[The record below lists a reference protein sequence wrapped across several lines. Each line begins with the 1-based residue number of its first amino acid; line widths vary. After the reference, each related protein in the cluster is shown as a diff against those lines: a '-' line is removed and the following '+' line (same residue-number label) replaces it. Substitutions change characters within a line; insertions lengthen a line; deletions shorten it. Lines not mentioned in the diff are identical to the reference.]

1 MSRTLEYWQDYRG
14 FEGSL
19 EIVPSN
25 DLKEDIDPAIGA
37 KILNKNFQHNYYQ
50 R

>member
-1 MSRTLEYWQDYRG
+1 MSRTLEYWQYYWRS
-14 FEGSL
+14 EGSL
-19 EIVPSN
+19 EIMPSN
-25 DLKEDIDPAIGA
+25 DLKEDIDPVISA